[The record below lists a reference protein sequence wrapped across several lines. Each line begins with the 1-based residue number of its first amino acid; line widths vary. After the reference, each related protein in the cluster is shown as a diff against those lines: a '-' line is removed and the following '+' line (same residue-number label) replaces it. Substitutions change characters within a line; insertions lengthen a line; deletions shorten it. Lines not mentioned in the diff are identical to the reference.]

1 MGNVWYEGRLE
12 TLPASPV
19 ARMLLFQWVARAGG
33 IAGSARPSPTAVGI
47 GQQKDQDCASSG
59 PTYLSMDEQ
68 HLLKVMKGY
77 LCFSH
82 VTCQQ
87 LRGLWGFPRPKLPA
101 GTAPFPSAGST
112 PMH

>member
-68 HLLKVMKGY
+68 HLLKVMRGP
-77 LCFSH
+77 LCFR
-82 VTCQQ
+82 VT
-87 LRGLWGFPRPKLPA
+87 
-101 GTAPFPSAGST
+101 
-112 PMH
+112 